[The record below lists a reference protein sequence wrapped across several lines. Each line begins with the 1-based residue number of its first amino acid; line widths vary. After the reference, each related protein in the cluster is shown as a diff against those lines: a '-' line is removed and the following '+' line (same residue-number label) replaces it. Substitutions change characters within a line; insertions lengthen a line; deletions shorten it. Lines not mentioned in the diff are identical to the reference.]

1 MFVSTDE
8 RIAAIYSLWIS
19 AGVERAISTH
29 SNGMPRRRFFV
40 RKEHLLALHLEASW
54 FGTRLVVEKILHA
67 QANLSTL
74 SAALGAG
81 RACGNKQSV
90 SEAWESLVMS
100 RCGAA
105 ETVVFCAPFAWV
117 QTQSRGEASAYA
129 PGLNKPANIGEHIG
143 AASLL

>member
-81 RACGNKQSV
+81 RACGNNDEQV
-90 SEAWESLVMS
+90 WGCRNGRFL
-100 RCGAA
+100 CP
-105 ETVVFCAPFAWV
+105 FCMGPD
-117 QTQSRGEASAYA
+117 T
-129 PGLNKPANIGEHIG
+129 K
-143 AASLL
+143 